1 MFKNKKIISRIKDY
15 FYFNTVYTMLYLNTY
30 LIEGRKIIFMK
41 TYREIK
47 NKLNFLIIKFISTV
61 ALVLTVDEKLKK

>member
-1 MFKNKKIISRIKDY
+1 
-15 FYFNTVYTMLYLNTY
+15 MLYLNTY